1 MDHGIP
7 VVPLILIL
15 VFSLSACGCSG
26 IHGTTP
32 GEPSD
37 SLTVTPVA
45 TQRIAPSDVSTGI
58 GPGTNPD
65 NRSQGEIPVGRGNY
79 VFKDLHGNADRPITV
94 YTYRPATWNISGPIL
109 FVMPGAGRSGQPS
122 RDTWVPY
129 GDRYSCL
136 VVVPEFALANY
147 PDDQW
152 YPLGNMIAPSGTAW
166 NPKANWTYTAIEH
179 IFDDVRGKT
188 GATSTRPISFSGT
201 VPGPSSSTA
210 S

>member
-1 MDHGIP
+1 M
-7 VVPLILIL
+7 
-15 VFSLSACGCSG
+15 SSRTSWECRS
-26 IHGTTP
+26 
-32 GEPSD
+32 
-37 SLTVTPVA
+37 
-45 TQRIAPSDVSTGI
+45 
-58 GPGTNPD
+58 PD
-65 NRSQGEIPVGRGNY
+65 NRLHLSSCHLEYIGAHIVRHARGGE
-79 VFKDLHGNADRPITV
+79 
-94 YTYRPATWNISGPIL
+94 
-109 FVMPGAGRSGQPS
+109 SGQPS

-188 GATSTRPISFSGT
+188 GATGPTYLLFGHSAGAQFVHRLVTFLPEARFEGALSRPMPGSTSCRIIRSIIHS
-201 VPGPSSSTA
+201 A
-210 S
+210 